1 MKRSSSL
8 YLLDTDILIF
18 MLRGLKRSCT
28 IPEMGS
34 KAQQIRARI
43 QRVQKAGMTVGVSAI
58 TVSELEYGAAK
69 FSNPSRE
76 RDAVRKILA
85 PFELFSFDAL
95 AVPCH
100 YGSIRYELE
109 RLGVR
114 IGAMDLLIAAH
125 AHSLGAVLVSNNVR
139 EFSRVAGLTCENWAE

>member
-1 MKRSSSL
+1 MRRASSL
-8 YLLDTDILIF
+8 YLMDTDILVF
-18 MLRGLKRSCT
+18 MLRGLKRNCT
-28 IPEMGS
+28 VPEMVS
-34 KAQQIRARI
+34 KAQQIRERI
-43 QRVQKAGMTVGVSAI
+43 QQVQKAGMTVGVSAI

-69 FSNPSRE
+69 SSNPSRE

-100 YGSIRYELE
+100 HGTIRYDLE
-109 RLGVR
+109 RIGVR

-125 AHSLGAVLVSNNVR
+125 ARSLGAVLVSNNDR
-139 EFSRVAGLTCENWAE
+139 EFSRVLGLTCENWAQ

>member
-1 MKRSSSL
+1 LKRSSSL
-8 YLLDTDILIF
+8 YLLDTDVLIF
-18 MLRGLKRSCT
+18 ILRGLKRACSV
-28 IPEMGS
+28 PETVS
-34 KAQQIRARI
+34 KARQVRERI

-69 FSNPSRE
+69 SSNPSRE

-95 AVPCH
+95 AVPCY
-100 YGSIRYELE
+100 YGRIRHDLE
-109 RLGVR
+109 RTGVR

-139 EFSRVAGLTCENWAE
+139 EFSRVTGLTCENWAE